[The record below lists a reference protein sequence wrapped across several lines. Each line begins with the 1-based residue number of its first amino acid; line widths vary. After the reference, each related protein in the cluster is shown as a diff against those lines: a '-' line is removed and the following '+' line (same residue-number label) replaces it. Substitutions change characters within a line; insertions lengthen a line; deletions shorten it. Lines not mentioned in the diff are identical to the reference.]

1 MSIDAFPHLSFPGRV
16 FPIEVWQ
23 GREQKPE
30 KDGTRAELTG
40 SQYLVT
46 ARTLP
51 ELRAASPDLRFSA
64 RAETKPG
71 YHAEK
76 HK

>member
-1 MSIDAFPHLSFPGRV
+1 MSFDTFPHLSFPGRV
-16 FPIEVWQ
+16 FPIEIWP

-30 KDGTRAELTG
+30 KDGTWAERAD
-40 SQYLVT
+40 SQRFVT

-51 ELRAASPDLRFSA
+51 ELRAASLNAQPSA
-64 RAETKPG
+64 RAKTKPG

>member
-1 MSIDAFPHLSFPGRV
+1 MSFDTFPHLSFPGRV
-16 FPIEVWQ
+16 FPIEIWQ

-30 KDGTRAELTG
+30 KDGTWAERLD
-40 SQYLVT
+40 SRSLAT
-46 ARTLP
+46 ARALP
-51 ELRAASPDLRFSA
+51 ELRAIALNTRLSA
-64 RAETKPG
+64 RAKTKPG